1 MPECDIDIDLTGI
14 QENHIM
20 TEKRYERYYP
30 LIGKASFE
38 NHDSVGGSVMCG
50 CYYCCSIFPSSEVSM
65 EDWIE
70 DRQGMTAV
78 CPRCHIDSVLG
89 DAAGI
94 PISKEALEEFRAYS
108 FGTPGEEE
116 VPRCVVADEC
126 QAVLPHLDAFG
137 VETDPQAALH
147 GLPSDTMPDC
157 YCFSRP
163 DEENLHT
170 ASALKERG
178 AKVIWCVPTAGVEI
192 GSECVEVSD
201 AILLAG
207 GDPADIALAGENT
220 ERLFVRTIGTHGV
233 LYRFRNG
240 SWNLLRP
247 SSGDAIDFD
256 AAAFLIAAGLVY
268 GLSRTDAEFDTL
280 EESHVE
286 KILGEA
292 MQYVIES
299 RLNAG
304 L

>member
-1 MPECDIDIDLTGI
+1 
-14 QENHIM
+14 M
-20 TEKRYERYYP
+20 TEYRYERYYP
-30 LIGKASFE
+30 LISKASFE
-38 NHDSVGGSVMCG
+38 NHDSVRGSAMCG
-50 CYYCCSIFPSSEVSM
+50 CYHCCSIFPSSEM
-65 EDWIE
+65 TWEDWIQ
-70 DRQGMTAV
+70 DRHGMTAV

-94 PISKEALEEFRAYS
+94 PIDQEALEEFRDYS

-126 QAVLPHLDAFG
+126 KAILSHLDAFG
-137 VETDPQAALH
+137 VQVVPQVALH
-147 GLPSDTMPDC
+147 ELPSDTMPNS

-163 DEENLHT
+163 DDENLHT

-192 GSECVEVSD
+192 GSECVAVSD
-201 AILLAG
+201 AVLLAG

-220 ERLFVRTIGTHGV
+220 GRLFVRTIGTYGV

-256 AAAFLIAAGLVY
+256 AAALLIAAGLVY
-268 GLSRTDAEFDTL
+268 GLSRTDAAFDTL

-292 MQYVIES
+292 MRYVIES

>member
-1 MPECDIDIDLTGI
+1 
-14 QENHIM
+14 M

-30 LIGKASFE
+30 LIGKVSFE
-38 NHDSVGGSVMCG
+38 NHDSVRGSAMCG
-50 CYYCCSIFPSSEVSM
+50 CYHCCSIFPSSEMTM

-70 DRQGMTAV
+70 DRHGMTAV

-89 DAAGI
+89 DATGI
-94 PISKEALEEFRAYS
+94 PIDKEALGEFRDYL

-116 VPRCVVADEC
+116 TPRCVVTDEC

-137 VETDPQAALH
+137 VEAIPQTALH
-147 GLPSDTMPDC
+147 GLSSDTTPDC

-163 DEENLHT
+163 DEENLQT

-178 AKVIWCVPTAGVEI
+178 AKVIWCVPAAEVDS
-192 GSECVEVSD
+192 GSESIAVSD
-201 AILLAG
+201 AVLLAG
-207 GDPADIALAGENT
+207 GDPADTALAGDDT
-220 ERLFVRTIGTHGV
+220 GRLFVRTLGTHGI

-240 SWNLLRP
+240 SWSILRP

-256 AAAFLIAAGLVY
+256 AAEPLIAAGLVW
-268 GLSRTDAEFDTL
+268 GLSRTGTAFDTL
-280 EESHVE
+280 EECHVE
-286 KILGEA
+286 MILGEA

-299 RLNAG
+299 RRNAG

>member
-1 MPECDIDIDLTGI
+1 M
-14 QENHIM
+14 
-20 TEKRYERYYP
+20 
-30 LIGKASFE
+30 S
-38 NHDSVGGSVMCG
+38 
-50 CYYCCSIFPSSEVSM
+50 
-65 EDWIE
+65 
-70 DRQGMTAV
+70 
-78 CPRCHIDSVLG
+78 RCHIDSVLG

-94 PISKEALEEFRAYS
+94 PIDQEALQEFQDYS
-108 FGTPGEEE
+108 FGTPDVEET
-116 VPRCVVADEC
+116 PRCMVAAEC
-126 QAVLPHLDAFG
+126 KDILPHLDVFG
-137 VETDPQAALH
+137 VEAVPQGALH
-147 GLPSDTMPDC
+147 ELSSDIAPDC

-163 DEENLHT
+163 NEENLHT

-178 AKVIWCVPTAGVEI
+178 AKVIWCVPSAGVEI

-207 GDPADIALAGENT
+207 GAPADIALAGENT
-220 ERLFVRTIGTHGV
+220 GRLFVWTIGTHGV

-256 AAAFLIAAGLVY
+256 AAALLIAAGLVY
-268 GLSRTDAEFDTL
+268 GLSRTDAAFDTL

-304 L
+304 H

>member
-1 MPECDIDIDLTGI
+1 
-14 QENHIM
+14 M

-38 NHDSVGGSVMCG
+38 NWDSVNGSSLCG
-50 CYYCCSIFPSSEVSM
+50 CYHCCSIFPSSEVTM

-70 DRQGMTAV
+70 DRHGMTAV

-94 PISKEALEEFRAYS
+94 PIDKEAMEEFRDYS
-108 FGTPGEEE
+108 FGTPVEEE
-116 VPRCVVADEC
+116 TPRCVVADEC
-126 QAVLPHLDAFG
+126 RDILSHLDVFG
-137 VETDPQAALH
+137 VEAVPQAALH
-147 GLPSDTMPDC
+147 ELPSDTMPDC

-178 AKVIWCVPTAGVEI
+178 AKVIWCVPTAGEEI

-233 LYRFRNG
+233 LYRFRNS
-240 SWNLLRP
+240 SWNLLKP

-256 AAAFLIAAGLVY
+256 AAALLIAAGLVY
-268 GLSRTDAEFDTL
+268 GLSRTDAAFDTL

-299 RLNAG
+299 RLIAG